1 MMAAPVTLLGRS
13 LVTSR
18 LCACVIVSKR
28 LYCSSGKR
36 IRVHDALTSLE
47 AGSAI
52 RIQGWVRSVRSQ
64 KHNLFLHVS
73 DGSSLQPLQVVASSD
88 LNTRDITFG
97 CAVDIT
103 GSLEKSPSKKQSV
116 ELQASRI
123 EVVGE
128 CNPVDFPFKIKGHH
142 SLEYI
147 RQFPHLRCRTNA
159 FSSLLRIRSQATA
172 AIDSYFR
179 DNNFVQIHTP
189 VITSND
195 CEGAGELFQV
205 EPAGKE
211 GNEWN
216 SDKENPHFF
225 SVPAYL
231 TVSGQLHLEVMAG
244 AFPAVYTFGPTFRA
258 ENSQTRRHLAEFYMV
273 EAEIAFTESLK
284 DLMKVMEGL
293 FKTTTEKLLS
303 HCAEDVEL
311 FHKYVSPGYMEQ
323 VDLMMKRK
331 FNVISYTEAI
341 DILNCSSEQFTF
353 KPEWGWDLQTEHEK
367 YIVQHCGN
375 VPVFVTDYPY
385 ELKPFY
391 ARDNQDQPRHTAA
404 AVDLLVPGVGE
415 LCGGSLR
422 EERLELLKTR
432 LAKAGLDDAYAW
444 YLQLREFGS
453 VPHGGFG
460 MGFERY
466 LQCVLGIDNIKDTIP
481 FARFSHSCVL

>member
-1 MMAAPVTLLGRS
+1 MLIRALTLFRRAVPASRFCPCATGRTQQYC
-13 LVTSR
+13 TS
-18 LCACVIVSKR
+18 AKNIS
-28 LYCSSGKR
+28 
-36 IRVHDALTSLE
+36 IRDALTSLDT
-47 AGSAI
+47 GSNI
-52 RIQGWVRSVRSQ
+52 RIRGWVRSVRSQ
-64 KHNLFLHVS
+64 KNHLFLHVS
-73 DGSSLQPLQVVASSD
+73 DGSSLQPLQVIANSD
-88 LNTRDITFG
+88 LNIRGLTFG

-103 GSLEKSPSKKQSV
+103 GSLEKSPSQKQKV
-116 ELQASRI
+116 ELQAQRV

-128 CNPVDFPFKIKGHH
+128 CDPVDFPFKIKERH

-147 RQFPHLRCRTNA
+147 RQFPHLRCRTNS
-159 FSSLLRIRSQATA
+159 FGSLLRIRSEAAA
-172 AIDSYFR
+172 AIHSYFR
-179 DNNFVQIHTP
+179 DNGFVQIHTP
-189 VITSND
+189 IITSND

-205 EPAGKE
+205 EPS
-211 GNEWN
+211 GNEHS

-258 ENSQTRRHLAEFYMV
+258 ENSQSRRHLAEFYMA
-273 EAEIAFTESLK
+273 EAEISFIESLE
-284 DLMKVMEGL
+284 DLMKVMEDL
-293 FKTTTEKLLS
+293 FKTSTEHLLS
-303 HCAEDVEL
+303 QCAEDMGL
-311 FHKYVSPGYMEQ
+311 FHKFISPGQREK
-323 VDLMMKRK
+323 VDLMLKSS

-341 DILNCSSEQFTF
+341 DILSRNSEQFTF
-353 KPEWGWDLQTEHEK
+353 KTEWGCDLQTEHEK
-367 YIVQHCGN
+367 FLVKHCGN

-385 ELKPFY
+385 DLKPFY

-432 LAKAGLDDAYAW
+432 LARAGLEDTYAW
-444 YLQLREFGS
+444 YLQLRQFGS

-466 LQCVLGIDNIKDTIP
+466 LQCVLGVKNIKDTIP
-481 FARFSHSCVL
+481 FARSSRSCLL